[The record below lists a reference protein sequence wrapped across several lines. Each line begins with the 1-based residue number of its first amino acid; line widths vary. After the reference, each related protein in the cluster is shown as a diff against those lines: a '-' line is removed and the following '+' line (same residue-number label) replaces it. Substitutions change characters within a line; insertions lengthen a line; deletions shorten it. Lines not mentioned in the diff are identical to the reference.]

1 MNKVLRIVGGLVVVG
16 VIVGAAL
23 AGVNFAQAQEI
34 SVDAAANVP
43 ENCPGEV
50 SEEFRTYMKGQMQ
63 AVMAEALGMSVEELQ
78 AAEEAGQNPRD
89 LAEERG
95 IEAET
100 LRETMQAARLEAIE
114 QAVSDGLITQE
125 QADWLS
131 THNPRGGRG
140 GMGGGRPGGK
150 QGRPN
155 GGNPN
160 GEQSEP
166 ASGPQD

>member
-1 MNKVLRIVGGLVVVG
+1 MNKVLRVVGGLLVVG

-34 SVDAAANVP
+34 SVEAAANVP

-50 SEEFRTYMKGQMQ
+50 SEEFRTYMHEQMQ
-63 AVMAEALGMSVEELQ
+63 TAMASALGMSIEELE
-78 AAEEAGQNPRD
+78 AAKEAGQTPQE
-89 LAEERG
+89 LAEEKG
-95 IEAET
+95 IDAEV
-100 LRETMQAARLEAIE
+100 LRETMQTARLEAIE
-114 QAVSDGLITQE
+114 QAVADGLITQE

-140 GMGGGRPGGK
+140 GMGGHGRPGG
-150 QGRPN
+150 GR

-160 GEQSEP
+160 GGQGEP
-166 ASGPQD
+166 AGEPQD